1 MILLNNQLSTAMF
14 CITTDLM
21 FLWVANS
28 LNAVLSVC
36 FDTSA
41 FKWLQLLLKTPA
53 DCHCKG
59 RLAYQ
64 APSLLSHIFSYVLIE
79 ARVSTVLL
87 VIIWYM
93 AQSERLDVVLTLET
107 VSASLSKRT
116 VIVLTQTYLI
126 KTC

>member
-1 MILLNNQLSTAMF
+1 MIILLVKM
-14 CITTDLM
+14 
-21 FLWVANS
+21 
-28 LNAVLSVC
+28 
-36 FDTSA
+36 
-41 FKWLQLLLKTPA
+41 
-53 DCHCKG
+53 
-59 RLAYQ
+59 
-64 APSLLSHIFSYVLIE
+64 
-79 ARVSTVLL
+79 STVLL

>member
-1 MILLNNQLSTAMF
+1 M
-14 CITTDLM
+14 
-21 FLWVANS
+21 
-28 LNAVLSVC
+28 
-36 FDTSA
+36 
-41 FKWLQLLLKTPA
+41 
-53 DCHCKG
+53 
-59 RLAYQ
+59 
-64 APSLLSHIFSYVLIE
+64 LIE